1 MGQKRDLCTSGRLRT
16 VECLINQIRMYVL
29 TYSAEQMTVEVWNY
43 IFFGGDFPNTDIPIE
58 ALK

>member
-1 MGQKRDLCTSGRLRT
+1 MGQKRDLWGSGKLKSI
-16 VECLINQIRMYVL
+16 ECSINQIHIYVQ

-43 IFFGGDFPNTDIPIE
+43 IFFEGDFPNTDIPIE